1 MINRVLIAV
10 AVGAVVV
17 SVAVG
22 AALGASGTVDLVGE
36 PSTVVP
42 MDAVSFR
49 ICPAG
54 AEVGQLHRG
63 DRIYLTG
70 VDESGGWVELRSPQ
84 NLDERVWMQTAYVT
98 ADDTLDDLPV
108 VSCGLAEYQL
118 ALPGGQTVDV
128 TTTTTTTT
136 TLPEA
141 STTTV
146 DEQAASTTTSRT
158 PTTRPTATSAPP
170 TTKATTTTTTVP
182 ATTTTKPTTTTT
194 TKPTTT
200 TTTKPTTTTTSTTTI
215 PKPVIGTPSRSATTI
230 KERYSDGSDYDCGGP
245 STSSIS
251 VSVSGATS
259 VTMSWDVGPQPRS
272 TSMSDQGGV
281 WLATL
286 GPFAETT
293 VPYTTSTTVHVTI
306 SAKGPGGSATRG
318 TTVTLQD
325 CTFG

>member
-1 MINRVLIAV
+1 ML
-10 AVGAVVV
+10 

-42 MDAVSFR
+42 MDAVSSR

-70 VDESGGWVELRSPQ
+70 VDESGGRVELRSPQ

-128 TTTTTTTT
+128 TTTTTTT
-136 TLPEA
+136 LPEA

-146 DEQAASTTTSRT
+146 DEQAASTTTSPT
-158 PTTRPTATSAPP
+158 PTTRPTTTVPP
-170 TTKATTTTTTVP
+170 RPPRRRRPPKVP

-230 KERYSDGSDYDCGGP
+230 KERYSDGSDYDCGVPDVEHQRRG
-245 STSSIS
+245 
-251 VSVSGATS
+251 VRRTS

-306 SAKGPGGSATRG
+306 SAKGPGARPREGRR
-318 TTVTLQD
+318 
-325 CTFG
+325 